1 MNLGSKIFNL
11 FSGELKSVTPRAGN
25 TKFNFF
31 DSSGKKPSRDE
42 YYP

>member
-11 FSGELKSVTPRAGN
+11 FSGEMKSVTPRAGGT

-31 DSSGKKPSRDE
+31 DSSGKKE
-42 YYP
+42 KKEE